1 MVIADDTTTLT
12 NFDIDKDDDRT
23 QFLSG
28 DERLEY
34 FDDNLLTVVKIK
46 DRKLSVIRRLIS
58 LFK

>member
-34 FDDNLLTVVKIK
+34 FDDNLLTVVKVK

>member
-34 FDDNLLTVVKIK
+34 FDDNLLPVVKIK
-46 DRKLSVIRRLIS
+46 NRKFSVIRRLIS

>member
-34 FDDNLLTVVKIK
+34 FDDNLLPVVKIK
-46 DRKLSVIRRLIS
+46 NRKLSVIRRLIS